1 MNVIVNVEGHG
12 SDRVVVVKASERRI
26 DASRSEEFKARL
38 FSLVCDGVAGLV
50 LDISDVEFIDSSGLG
65 AIIATLE
72 ELAPNGEIALC
83 GTRESVKSI
92 LRLTRMDCVFHHCE
106 APEAAFDLISG

>member
-12 SDRVVVVKASERRI
+12 GDRIVVVKAIERRI
-26 DASRSEEFKARL
+26 DASRSEEFIARL
-38 FSLVCDGVAGLV
+38 LSLVCDGVARVV
-50 LDISDVEFIDSSGLG
+50 LDISDVEFIDTSGLG

-83 GTRESVKSI
+83 GTQESVKSM
-92 LRLTRMDCVFHHCE
+92 LRLTRMDRVFHLCE